1 MALLRQ
7 CNVVVWGCET
17 QQEQEVKD
25 GWNSS
30 IREQVGGNTVV
41 LLRTSER
48 HMFFKVI
55 SLLPLLFWILLALE
69 YHIHRVLYVSLILYF
84 FFLLPESENLKW
96 VGGGKTERVIVPYKT
111 LLNCELGDMVFFCIM
126 FWCELSSVNYSLPVA
141 AIIDSVCFWELRNAA
156 CWIHLSALCTCFV
169 CKSVQWL
176 KGRCPSEY
184 LVLQTALEHV
194 SCM

>member
-1 MALLRQ
+1 M
-7 CNVVVWGCET
+7 E
-17 QQEQEVKD
+17 QQHMGASGRKHCSV
-25 GWNSS
+25 
-30 IREQVGGNTVV
+30 
-41 LLRTSER
+41 LRTSER

-55 SLLPLLFWILLALE
+55 SLLALLFWILLALE
-69 YHIHRVLYVSLILYF
+69 YHIHTVLYVPLILYF
-84 FFLLPESENLKW
+84 LFLRPESNNLRW
-96 VGGGKTERVIVPYKT
+96 VGGRKTERVIVPYKT
-111 LLNCELGDMVFFCIM
+111 LLNCELWDMFFFYIM
-126 FWCELSSVNYSLPVA
+126 FWCELSRENSLPMA
-141 AIIDSVCFWELRNAA
+141 AFIDNVCFWELPNAA